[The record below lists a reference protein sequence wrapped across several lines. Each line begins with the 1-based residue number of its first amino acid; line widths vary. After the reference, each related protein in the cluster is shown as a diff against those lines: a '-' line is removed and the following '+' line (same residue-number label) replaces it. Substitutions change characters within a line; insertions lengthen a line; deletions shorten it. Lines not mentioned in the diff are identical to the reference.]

1 MTLAETTRSRTRRT
15 RSATEVMDH
24 LDVWMLVR
32 LGVWV
37 VFCVLLIL
45 LA

>member
-1 MTLAETTRSRTRRT
+1 MTLVETTRSRTRRA
-15 RSATEVMDH
+15 RSAA
-24 LDVWMLVR
+24 DVPANIDYLKLIR

-37 VFCVLLIL
+37 VFCVLLVV

>member
-1 MTLAETTRSRTRRT
+1 MTLVEITRSRHRRA
-15 RSATEVMDH
+15 RSAGDWDI
-24 LDVWMLVR
+24 LLLLR

-37 VFCVLLIL
+37 AFCVLLIV